1 MVARLGS
8 ARCKLNS
15 GALQVRS
22 RAARTA
28 DSTHRAC
35 RMQTPQQRRPDSV
48 PHTTQRCDTNPVAPR
63 ELRSRLRAGPPG
75 PGPPPFGTPAPAGP
89 LPAIK
94 PCGRPDPS
102 WPAAMAALR
111 FGPPPAELPAVPPSC
126 PPGRWLCGTVGGSGG
141 GPGAAPA
148 PLAAPP
154 PAAEGAPSAQRRKR
168 TSFTAAQLE
177 TLELVFQDTMYPDIY
192 LRERLADATQIPESR
207 IQVRGGGCPPS
218 SPPALAAPSRPPSL
232 PRSGSRTAAPSLAG
246 SGGRPGR
253 VPPPRRPSARR
264 AARPQC
270 SAPRR
275 SAESGRPAPP
285 ARPAQCRV
293 RTRGA
298 EAPRQGPTRPA
309 PRSPSRP
316 AVASRSR
323 EWSGRRTPSA
333 PSEPSDG
340 RPALPC
346 PRLLHFIPEGLR
358 LFMTGRW
365 GRLRRLPAPC
375 YIVYSFYLTFLSHQ
389 ADRMHCSREDGG
401 GEGTAVT
408 F

>member
-1 MVARLGS
+1 M
-8 ARCKLNS
+8 
-15 GALQVRS
+15 AL
-22 RAARTA
+22 
-28 DSTHRAC
+28 
-35 RMQTPQQRRPDSV
+35 
-48 PHTTQRCDTNPVAPR
+48 R
-63 ELRSRLRAGPPG
+63 ELRPPLHTGPPG

-94 PCGRPDPS
+94 PRGRPDPS

-111 FGPPPAELPAVPPSC
+111 FGQPPAELPAVPPSC
-126 PPGRWLCGTVGGSGG
+126 PPGRWLCGTAGGSGG

-148 PLAAPP
+148 PLAALP

-207 IQVRGGGCPPS
+207 IQVRGRGCPPS
-218 SPPALAAPSRPPSL
+218 SPPALTAPSRPPSL

-246 SGGRPGR
+246 SGDRPGR
-253 VPPPRRPSARR
+253 VPPHRHRPRPSARR
-264 AARPQC
+264 AERPRC
-270 SAPRR
+270 SAPGR
-275 SAESGRPAPP
+275 STASGRPAPP
-285 ARPAQCRV
+285 ARPAPRCA
-293 RTRGA
+293 RTGGA
-298 EAPRQGPTRPA
+298 EAPRPGPTRPA

-316 AVASRSR
+316 AAASRSWER
-323 EWSGRRTPSA
+323 SGRRTPSA

-340 RPALPC
+340 RPALPAPLC
-346 PRLLHFIPEGLR
+346 TLSRGLR
-358 LFMTGRW
+358 LFMHGRW

-375 YIVYSFYLTFLSHQ
+375 YTVYSFYLTFLSPQ
-389 ADRMHCSREDGG
+389 ADRMHCSRGG
-401 GEGTAVT
+401 GGREGSVVT